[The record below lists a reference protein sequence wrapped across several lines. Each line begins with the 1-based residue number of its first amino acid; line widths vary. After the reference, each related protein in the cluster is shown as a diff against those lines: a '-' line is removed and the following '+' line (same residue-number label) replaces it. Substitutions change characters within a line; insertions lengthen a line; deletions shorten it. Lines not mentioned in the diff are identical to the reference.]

1 MGLLSRNTQSIQKIN
16 TAYLKETGFHQIP
29 WGSPDGRYK
38 NGKCKWNKEHI
49 CWEYF
54 NDDDGYHRIIIYY
67 FPEGFTSYVTPFSYN
82 GEDPA
87 GNVLCAIENG
97 CGDEVFLLKQAAEYI
112 GDIDAVIAIAEKEVV
127 KRNKRFGIGI

>member
-16 TAYLKETGFHQIP
+16 TKYLKETGFHQIP
-29 WGSPDGRYK
+29 WGSPDGKYK
-38 NGKCKWNKEHI
+38 NGKYKWNKEHI

-54 NDDDGYHRIIIYY
+54 NDDDGYHKIIIYY

>member
-1 MGLLSRNTQSIQKIN
+1 MGLLSKNTQAIQKIN
-16 TAYLKETGFHQIP
+16 TKYLKETGFYQIP
-29 WGSPDGRYK
+29 WGSPDGRCK

-54 NDDDGYHRIIIYY
+54 NDDDGYYKIIINY
-67 FPEGFTSYVTPFSYN
+67 FPNGFTSYVTPFSYHC
-82 GEDPA
+82 EDPA

-97 CGDEVFLLKQAAEYI
+97 CGDEVFLLKQPVEYV

-127 KRNKRFGIGI
+127 KLNKRFGIGI

>member
-16 TAYLKETGFHQIP
+16 TKYLKEAGFVQIP

-38 NGKCKWNKEHI
+38 NGKCKWNNEHI
-49 CWEYF
+49 CWECI
-54 NDDDGYHRIIIYY
+54 NDSDDYYNIIINY
-67 FPEGFTSYVTPFSYN
+67 FPKGFTSYVTPFNYF

-97 CGDEVFLLKQAAEYI
+97 CGDELFLLKQSVEYV
-112 GDIDAVIAIAEKEVV
+112 GDIDAVIAIAEAEV
-127 KRNKRFGIGI
+127 KKLNKRFGRY

>member
-16 TAYLKETGFHQIP
+16 AKYLKETGFFQIP

-54 NDDDGYHRIIIYY
+54 NDDDGYYRIIIYY
-67 FPEGFTSYVTPFSYN
+67 YPKGFTSYVTSFSYN

-97 CGDEVFLLKQAAEYI
+97 CGDEVFLLKQAAEYV
-112 GDIDAVIAIAEKEVV
+112 GDIDAVIAIAETEV
-127 KRNKRFGIGI
+127 KKLNKRFGRY

>member
-16 TAYLKETGFHQIP
+16 AAYLKETGFYQIP
-29 WGSPDGRYK
+29 WGTPDGRYK

-54 NDDDGYHRIIIYY
+54 NDDDGYYKILIYY
-67 FPEGFTSYVTPFSYN
+67 YPKGFASYVTPFSYH

-87 GNVLCAIENG
+87 GNILCAIENG
-97 CGDEVFLLKQAAEYI
+97 CGDEAFLLKQPVEYV
-112 GDIDAVIAIAEKEVV
+112 GDIDAVIAIAEKEV
-127 KRNKRFGIGI
+127 KKLNKRFGIY

>member
-16 TAYLKETGFHQIP
+16 TAYLKETGFYQIP
-29 WGSPDGRYK
+29 WGSPDGKYK
-38 NGKCKWNKEHI
+38 NDKYKWNKEHI

-54 NDDDGYHRIIIYY
+54 NDVDGYYKIIIYY
-67 FPEGFTSYVTPFSYN
+67 FPEGFTSYVTRFSYN

-97 CGDEVFLLKQAAEYI
+97 CGDELFLLKQAVEYV
-112 GDIDAVIAIAEKEVV
+112 GDIDAVIAIAEEEDV
-127 KRNKRFGIGI
+127 KLNKRSGIY

>member
-16 TAYLKETGFHQIP
+16 TKYLKETGFYKIP
-29 WGSPDGRYK
+29 WGSPDGKYK
-38 NGKCKWNKEHI
+38 NGKYKWNKEHI

-54 NDDDGYHRIIIYY
+54 NDDDDYYKIIINY
-67 FPEGFTSYVTPFSYN
+67 FPKGFTSYVTPFSYHC
-82 GEDPA
+82 EDPA

-97 CGDEVFLLKQAAEYI
+97 CGDEVFLLKQPVEYV

-127 KRNKRFGIGI
+127 KLNKRFGTY

>member
-16 TAYLKETGFHQIP
+16 TAYLKETGFYQIP
-29 WGSPDGRYK
+29 WGSPDGKYK
-38 NGKCKWNKEHI
+38 NGKYKWNKEHI

-54 NDDDGYHRIIIYY
+54 NDVDGYYKIIIYY
-67 FPEGFTSYVTPFSYN
+67 FPEGFTSYVTLFSYN

-97 CGDEVFLLKQAAEYI
+97 CGDEVFLLTQAAEYV

-127 KRNKRFGIGI
+127 KLNKRFGIGI

>member
-16 TAYLKETGFHQIP
+16 AEYLKETGFCKIP

-54 NDDDGYHRIIIYY
+54 NDDDGYHKIIIYY
-67 FPEGFTSYVTPFSYN
+67 FPKGFTSYVTPFNYN

-97 CGDEVFLLKQAAEYI
+97 CGDEVFLLKQTAEYI
-112 GDIDAVIAIAEKEVV
+112 GDIDAVIAIAEKEIV

>member
-16 TAYLKETGFHQIP
+16 AKYLKETGFFQIP

-54 NDDDGYHRIIIYY
+54 NDDDGYYRIIIYY
-67 FPEGFTSYVTPFSYN
+67 YPKGFTSYVTSFSHH

-87 GNVLCAIENG
+87 GNVLCTIESPDG
-97 CGDEVFLLKQAAEYI
+97 FEQFILKQRVEYI
-112 GDIDAVIAIAEKEVV
+112 GDIDAVIATVQQEIDKLND
-127 KRNKRFGIGI
+127 RWNKL

>member
-16 TAYLKETGFHQIP
+16 TAYLKESGFHQIP
-29 WGSPDGRYK
+29 WGSPDGKYK
-38 NGKCKWNKEHI
+38 NGKYKWNKEHI